1 MKSSR
6 LISLASS
13 VNEENETEPP
23 DLLSPSGANHQP
35 VRKIGKLLTPPMGE
49 ASMRFWEKYY
59 PGATLQQWNN
69 WQWQLTNSITTWREL
84 SRYFTL
90 SEGEMASMEKQK
102 RLPVRI
108 TPYYASLIDP
118 SDQEQAIRRTMIP
131 VEDELQL
138 HPEEM
143 ADPLG
148 EENQSPVPQ
157 LVHRYPDRA
166 LFLTTGVCAAYCRY
180 CTRSHMV
187 SKKDKVHSSL
197 SSWETALEYIRN
209 HSEVRDVLL
218 SGGDPL
224 TMSDNR
230 IEYLLSRLRMIPHV
244 EIIRIGTKV
253 PVVLPQRITPSLVRM
268 LKKYHPLLMSIHF
281 THPDELTPEVCFA
294 VNRLADAG
302 IPLGS
307 QTVLLKGINDEVE
320 TYKELTRKLLK
331 IRVKPYYLYQC
342 DPIPGSAHFRTPVEK
357 GLEIIRGLRGF
368 TSGYAIPHFVID
380 APGGGGKIP
389 LLPDYVAE
397 RNQEGYLLRNYEGKQ
412 YLYRELMAESE
423 FSTGEPE

>member
-1 MKSSR
+1 MY
-6 LISLASS
+6 
-13 VNEENETEPP
+13 EENETEPP
-23 DLLSPSGANHQP
+23 HVAIQP
-35 VRKIGKLLTPPMGE
+35 VTAATLRSQRNIGKLLTPAMSE
-49 ASMRFWEKYY
+49 RSLHFKDRYY
-59 PGATLQQWNN
+59 PDATINNWNS
-69 WQWQLTNSITTWREL
+69 WQWQLSKSITTWQDLGRFFRLSDQEL
-84 SRYFTL
+84 L
-90 SEGEMASMEKQK
+90 SAEKKK
-102 RLPVRI
+102 RLPMRI

-118 SDQEQAIRRTMIP
+118 DDPMQSIRRTMIP
-131 VEDELQL
+131 VVDELL
-138 HPEEM
+138 LSPEEK

-157 LVHRYPDRA
+157 IVHRYPDRA

-197 SSWETALEYIRN
+197 AVWDAALDYIRE
-209 HSEVRDVLL
+209 HDEIRDVLL

-230 IEYLLSRLRMIPHV
+230 IEYLLARLRLIPHV

-253 PVVLPQRITPSLVRM
+253 PVVLPQRITPGLTRM

-281 THPDELTPEVCFA
+281 THPDEVTPEVVTAC
-294 VNRLADAG
+294 NRLADAG

-320 TYKELTRKLLK
+320 IYKKLTHELLK

-342 DPIPGSAHFRTPVEK
+342 DPIPGSAHFRTPVSK
-357 GLEIIRGLRGF
+357 GLEIIKGLRGF
-368 TSGYAIPHFVID
+368 TSGYAIPHYVID

-397 RNQEGYLLRNYEGKQ
+397 HNKEGYLLNNYQGRQ
-412 YLYRELMAESE
+412 FLYREA
-423 FSTGEPE
+423 GEAF

>member
-1 MKSSR
+1 MKSPR
-6 LISLASS
+6 LISLSSS
-13 VNEENETEPP
+13 VYEENETEPP
-23 DLLSPSGANHQP
+23 DLLLPPGAKTQKQKN
-35 VRKIGKLLTPPMGE
+35 GKLPSTPIGE
-49 ASMRFWEKYY
+49 KSVTFKDKFY
-59 PGATLQQWNN
+59 PQVSIHQWQS
-69 WQWQLTNSITTWREL
+69 WQWQLSNSISTWQDMNRF
-84 SRYFTL
+84 FTL
-90 SEGEMASMEKQK
+90 SEKEILSMEKKK
-102 RLPVRI
+102 RLAVRI

-118 SDQEQAIRRTMIP
+118 EDPLQPIRRTMIP
-131 VEDELQL
+131 VQDELL
-138 HPEEM
+138 LSPEEK

-187 SKKDKVHSSL
+187 SNKEKVHANL
-197 SSWETALEYIRN
+197 DVWDAALDYIRQ
-209 HSEVRDVLL
+209 HEEIRDVII

-230 IEYLLSRLRMIPHV
+230 LEYLLSRLRMIPHV
-244 EIIRIGTKV
+244 EIIRLGTKV
-253 PVVLPQRITPSLVRM
+253 PVVLPQRITPELLGM
-268 LKKYHPLLMSIHF
+268 LKKYHPLFMSIHF
-281 THPDELTPEVCFA
+281 THPEEITPEVSFA
-294 VNRLADAG
+294 CNQLADAG
-302 IPLGS
+302 LPLGS
-307 QTVLLKGINDEVE
+307 QTVLLKGINDNVE
-320 TYKELTRKLLK
+320 TYKNLTQKLLK

-389 LLPDYVAE
+389 LLPDYLAE
-397 RNQEGYLLRNYEGKQ
+397 RNEEGYLLRNYEGKY
-412 YLYRELMAESE
+412 YLYREPLDQ
-423 FSTGEPE
+423 F